1 MKEERFQKHLS
12 EKDALLCVCVAEAGT
27 EMLKETDT
35 LAVPF
40 NQITQDM
47 RGHCSYGREN
57 HIPYLTYNLCFSAV
71 EQRSNST
78 LT

>member
-35 LAVPF
+35 LAVSDY
-40 NQITQDM
+40 T
-47 RGHCSYGREN
+47 GHER
-57 HIPYLTYNLCFSAV
+57 PLLLQ
-71 EQRSNST
+71 QRKPHPLSHLQS
-78 LT
+78 LFLSRRAEV